1 MEIQRQAGAWS
12 QEVFGGCELGDKR
25 RTRRLV
31 ILGASLGAHVGSSPY
46 TACRGDEAAN
56 EGAYR
61 LLRNDA
67 VEAQA
72 IAEGGF
78 QASVRA
84 AHGCAEVLA
93 VEDTTTLSYA
103 HDAARDD
110 LGDLG
115 GPAGGHKRGFQVH
128 SVLLVD
134 AAGERTLGL
143 VEQQRWCRDSAR
155 RGQKHRRAKRA
166 YEAKESFKWQRAGEA
181 LSTRMGEAMSRVV
194 SVCDREADVF
204 EYLDYKL
211 GRGERFVV
219 RAAWNRRTS
228 EAHQGLFDTLEAAPV
243 LGRRRVQV
251 VQRGG
256 RRAREACVEL
266 RACEVELR
274 APKNRDTG
282 KRVRLWGLM
291 ALEREPP
298 EGVEAL
304 RWVLLSSEAM
314 GTEADAQRLMR
325 YYELRWRIE
334 EFHKAWK
341 SGGANVEKRRMH
353 SADNLERMAVILAFV
368 AVRVMQLREVL
379 HEPSAPEARAKERR
393 CDEVLEAVEWKVLW
407 LSREKKALPET
418 PPSLRWAYES
428 VAKLGGWIDTK
439 RTGRAGWKA
448 LWEGWFI
455 LEQRVDG
462 YHLAQQLNPQS
473 NM

>member
-1 MEIQRQAGAWS
+1 MDGRLASEWS
-12 QEVFGGCELGDKR
+12 QGVFGGCELGDKR

-46 TACRGDEAAN
+46 AACRGDEAAN

-61 LLRNDA
+61 LLRNEA
-67 VEAQA
+67 VEPEA

-78 QASVRA
+78 CATVA
-84 AHGCAEVLA
+84 AARGGGELLA
-93 VEDTTTLSYA
+93 VEDTTTLSYS
-103 HDAARDD
+103 HTAREE

-115 GPAGGHKRGFQVH
+115 GPADGYKRGFQVH
-128 SVLLVD
+128 SVLMLD
-134 AAGERTLGL
+134 ALSERTLGL
-143 VEQQRWCRDSAR
+143 VAQQRWRRDSAQ
-155 RGQKHRRAKRA
+155 RGQSRRRTERA
-166 YEAKESFKWQRAGEA
+166 YEDKESFKWQQASEA
-181 LSTRMGEAMSRVV
+181 LSARLGEAMSRVV

-204 EYLDYKL
+204 EYLDYKRT
-211 GRGERFVV
+211 RGERFVV

-228 EAHQGLFDTLEAAPV
+228 EANEGLFARLEAAPV
-243 LGRRRVQV
+243 RGRRDIQV
-251 VQRGG
+251 MQRGG
-256 RRAREACVEL
+256 RRARKAHVEL

-274 APKNRDTG
+274 APKNRDSG
-282 KRVRLWGLM
+282 KRLRLWGLL
-291 ALEREPP
+291 AVEREPRA
-298 EGVEAL
+298 GVEPL

-314 GTEADAQRLMR
+314 LEEADAQRVMR

-341 SGGANVEKRRMH
+341 SGGANVEKRRMQ

-379 HEPSAPEARAKERR
+379 QDPPAREAPGEERR
-393 CDEVLEAVEWKVLW
+393 CDEVLEDLEWKVLW
-407 LSREKKALPET
+407 LSREKSPLPET

-462 YHLAQQLNPQS
+462 VRLAQQLSPQ
-473 NM
+473 

>member
-1 MEIQRQAGAWS
+1 MHVEKDPRAWAQRT
-12 QEVFGGCELGDKR
+12 FGECELGDER

-31 ILGASLGAHVGSSPY
+31 ILGSSLGAHVGSSPY

-61 LLRNDA
+61 LLRNAA
-67 VEAQA
+67 VEPEA

-78 QASVRA
+78 LASVRA
-84 AHGCAEVLA
+84 ARGCAEVLA
-93 VEDTTTLSYA
+93 VEDTTTLSYSHEAA
-103 HDAARDD
+103 HDE

-115 GPAGGHKRGFQVH
+115 GPSGRQGRGFQVH

-134 AAGERTLGL
+134 AASEHTLGL
-143 VEQQRWCRDSAR
+143 VEQQRWCRDSAKRGQRHR
-155 RGQKHRRAKRA
+155 RGQRA
-166 YEAKESFKWQRAGEA
+166 YEDKESVKWQRASEA
-181 LSTRMGEAMSRVV
+181 LSARMGEAMTRVV

-211 GRGERFVV
+211 ERGERFVV

-243 LGRRRVQV
+243 LGSRRVQV

-256 RRAREACVEL
+256 RRAREARVEL

-282 KRVRLWGLM
+282 KRVRLWGIL
-291 ALEREPP
+291 ALESEPP

-314 GTEADAQRLMR
+314 GTQADAQRIMR

-334 EFHKAWK
+334 DFHKAWK

-379 HEPSAPEARAKERR
+379 HERRTPEAKERR

-407 LSREKKALPET
+407 LSRENKALPQT

-462 YHLAQQLNPQS
+462 YRLAQQLNPQGK
-473 NM
+473 M